1 MYDISERC
9 VQGVQEIQLQR
20 RTIHVHYCCPDHG
33 FCCYSCHSLA
43 RKGRPDA
50 RGLVVHQTP
59 DQLVSSGFWQC
70 SPSKFT
76 WEFTWDEFVCVIEG
90 RVTISDNQGNTLTL
104 GPGDVASFA
113 KGLSTTWHVQEQVRK
128 FFVIRTSESLET

>member
-1 MYDISERC
+1 MYDASERW
-9 VQGVQEIQLQR
+9 VQENLSAVQTMDSAAIPA
-20 RTIHVHYCCPDHG
+20 TPWPEMPIPDEQVVE
-33 FCCYSCHSLA
+33 
-43 RKGRPDA
+43 GRPDA

-90 RVTISDNQGNTLTL
+90 RVTISDNHGNTLTL